1 MARVLRTKSTPQLY
15 YLPSTLRAHE
25 REQIEQQI
33 ADANSNLQHQLNQ
46 SAADGSVS
54 DDVREEGGNQH
65 SPTVR
70 DWPVRNGGGDAAP
83 QDQEGHV
90 DSALVSEK
98 NRTPKESHS
107 PDIPNGV
114 HANDTEKAEDNED
127 VMVEAGED
135 SVIY

>member
-1 MARVLRTKSTPQLY
+1 MARVLRTKSTPHLY

-25 REQIEQQI
+25 QEQIEQQI
-33 ADANSNLQHQLNQ
+33 ADANSNLQHQPNQ
-46 SAADGSVS
+46 SSADDNVS
-54 DDVREEGGNQH
+54 EDVREEGENQH
-65 SPTVR
+65 SHAVEDR
-70 DWPVRNGGGDAAP
+70 PVRNSGEDAAP
-83 QDQEGHV
+83 QDPEGHV

-98 NRTPKESHS
+98 NGTLKESHS

-114 HANDTEKAEDNED
+114 HVNDTEKAEDNED